1 MRLSVKTEA
10 WWWWWWLYLEWV
22 DEDGDLLDRDRLL
35 RPVVIVRRHP
45 APTHHHHK
53 VRENDALLSNPA
65 DNPIWCG
72 DVPFHLVEDL
82 HAAYDA
88 AEDSV
93 LAVQMCRRTV

>member
-1 MRLSVKTEA
+1 MMMARERAGCRGVG
-10 WWWWWWLYLEWV
+10 V
-22 DEDGDLLDRDRLL
+22 G
-35 RPVVIVRRHP
+35 VV
-45 APTHHHHK
+45 
-53 VRENDALLSNPA
+53 
-65 DNPIWCG
+65 W